1 MHFHKLNGV
10 NMEELINKLYNNENI
25 SSNEILD
32 KLIAFQLKKMEKDSK
47 QRLLSEA
54 SEQAMENMIELI
66 NIRYNRKG

>member
-1 MHFHKLNGV
+1 
-10 NMEELINKLYNNENI
+10 MEELINKLYNNENI

>member
-1 MHFHKLNGV
+1 
-10 NMEELINKLYNNENI
+10 MEELINKLYNNEDI

-32 KLIAFQLKKMEKDSK
+32 KLIAFQLKKMRDDSK

>member
-1 MHFHKLNGV
+1 
-10 NMEELINKLYNNENI
+10 MEELINKLYNNENI

-32 KLIAFQLKKMEKDSK
+32 NLIAFQLKKMEKDSK

>member
-1 MHFHKLNGV
+1 MK
-10 NMEELINKLYNNENI
+10 ELINRLYNTEDI
-25 SSNEILD
+25 STNEILD
-32 KLIAFQLKKMEKDSK
+32 KLIAFQLKKMEDHRQ

>member
-32 KLIAFQLKKMEKDSK
+32 KLIAFQLKKMEKNSK

>member
-1 MHFHKLNGV
+1 MK
-10 NMEELINKLYNNENI
+10 ELINKLYNNEDI

-32 KLIAFQLKKMEKDSK
+32 KLIAFQLKKMRDDSK

>member
-32 KLIAFQLKKMEKDSK
+32 ELIAFQLKKMEKDSK

>member
-1 MHFHKLNGV
+1 MNG
-10 NMEELINKLYNNENI
+10 LIKKLYNNEDIRTND
-25 SSNEILD
+25 ILD
-32 KLIAFQLKKMEKDSK
+32 KLIAFQLKKMEEHRQ